1 MTDII
6 SAPKFSLKNIDP
18 KGIPFQ
24 GLKDAEIPGRKSV
37 KKNIDDFIKRTKN
50 SRSIEVS
57 LLKAEWGEGKTDA
70 YERYIHPKLKN
81 DFCYLVSTST
91 LSNRIRK
98 FKKEFPQG
106 NTAVTFLSSLFA
118 SLSDDLKAK
127 NDVDY
132 EIFYQ
137 DEIKNP
143 VDYLD
148 NCLEKMFKSNN
159 KQCYIFLDELEEIL
173 INTDVKFDIISGL
186 KEMINKNYATI
197 CEDGKFEGRLHMFIA
212 CTPHAWNTITEDPEF
227 YHAMGSTKQRLVSSL
242 IELPLLSKDDCYYF
256 LRDLTKLAYNGAQQ
270 RLPIASSGIFETI
283 INSSQ
288 RNPRS
293 LIQLFYTLMSNVE
306 KVGSNKIKCID
317 YDDIRNNLK
326 DKKIDVYG
334 SEVPAIEFEVLETL
348 QNSLG
353 VKNNAEDLLK
363 IFNLIIGEHF
373 PFSIQEISDRLKIS
387 LRDLPNLINEINLE
401 LQNSNKIDSSIQ
413 DYYPIKEGNTLD
425 SILSDLT
432 TVGQGDQL
440 RIVFDDLTVNVNVKN
455 LESVLTHS
463 YLDVTQP
470 QEGLKH
476 LILLPAS
483 LSEFIKIL
491 NIDSQNLNELYYSL
505 KKNFEQTSSSKRF
518 LLSQTLLENT
528 FPSPNLVKFDFIH
541 DRNKRLDFRRA
552 VQRDLGDL
560 TKRDYLHAS
569 LRKGLID
576 LLQFT
581 SFQCKDAANYLL
593 LEMKLDTKTIEIPLL
608 IESFI
613 ENITDE
619 KITKIIDLVDST
631 PAVLT
636 LLFYHSLSDETI
648 HDKLDKIGEIQKIP
662 LDRISIEQLL
672 VWQAAKKSGIKIND
686 ISARQRFT
694 ELSNLIRIEYYLKE
708 SWIPKALDSGIIITD
723 FQGLGEHSIEQKKAV
738 ITSFINSS
746 NLSLDDSWKFYQKLV
761 GLKLFSEKSTF
772 VPADITSQDNWT
784 HWAVGLSKNHFL
796 TPPSGSILQL
806 TDTPVE
812 TRILDKIGKN
822 RNSIVDLEKEFVI
835 LSDASNKK
843 EVLKKYYLDTLIQKG
858 KIIEK
863 SNQYE
868 LLTSIDTEIISQLK
882 DIQKF
887 LNDFTTLKSQ
897 DRFVSQIKQKESK
910 VISESDYIK
919 VLQEILNK
927 IKSAKSDEK
936 QRLSKLVLVVYH
948 YYVDKFR
955 NAANLGDKNI
965 KEIFDSITHQFDEF
979 QSNIDS
985 IINSY
990 NGFCKNTSQYLS
1002 KEKFLEQ
1009 LKEDYNKI
1017 YTLFDTVLQKNF
1029 VITET
1034 EKIWKKQKDPKKSPF
1049 GSERDAEDANFF
1061 SLKYYLLSNLIKQ
1074 FKQDLEKKNLIT
1086 QRIID
1091 ETEKL
1096 NSATLEINSHTKTKV
1111 FNEKLQ
1117 ISNKILRATQEIKP
1131 PSPPTTSI
1139 INNFEDLERFF
1150 SRISEQIN
1158 SFKEHIQSTLKYL
1171 DDLAKNEENVVILID
1186 EDLKLVEKID
1196 NFFEGAKKI
1205 SSNKIENWRS
1215 EVSKIKDEYE
1225 NITSSIQSSI
1235 STEHEFVK
1243 QTSEL
1248 NIKISQLSSKLKDI
1262 HGEINQVITSYT
1274 DRLETEKES
1283 TKKFIQIC
1291 IKDFSEEKKNEFL
1304 NKEYEYETMIV
1315 DRLKEIYKLKTDKKW
1330 TDFYKELKQT
1340 KRDLITKM
1348 TKELG
1353 FDEDTTY
1360 FLSLVA
1366 DLSEGEE
1373 FIDPKKLQEKLD
1385 EINMPLFHPT
1395 ITNAVQTLFK
1405 TGYIKLGIKLNTDVN
1420 DVK

>member
-1 MTDII
+1 
-6 SAPKFSLKNIDP
+6 
-18 KGIPFQ
+18 
-24 GLKDAEIPGRKSV
+24 
-37 KKNIDDFIKRTKN
+37 
-50 SRSIEVS
+50 
-57 LLKAEWGEGKTDA
+57 
-70 YERYIHPKLKN
+70 
-81 DFCYLVSTST
+81 
-91 LSNRIRK
+91 
-98 FKKEFPQG
+98 
-106 NTAVTFLSSLFA
+106 
-118 SLSDDLKAK
+118 
-127 NDVDY
+127 
-132 EIFYQ
+132 
-137 DEIKNP
+137 
-143 VDYLD
+143 
-148 NCLEKMFKSNN
+148 MFKSNN

-334 SEVPAIEFEVLETL
+334 SEVPAIESEVLETL

-353 VKNNAEDLLK
+353 VKNNADDLLK

-425 SILSDLT
+425 SILSDLII
-432 TVGQGDQL
+432 VGQGDQL
-440 RIVFDDLTVNVNVKN
+440 RIVFDDLIVNVKN
-455 LESVLTHS
+455 LKSALTHS
-463 YLDVTQP
+463 YLDVTRP
-470 QEGLKH
+470 EKGLNH

-491 NIDSQNLNELYYSL
+491 NTDSQNLNELYYFL
-505 KKNFEQTSSSKRF
+505 KKNFELTSSSKLF
-518 LLSQTLLENT
+518 LISQTLLENT

-541 DRNKRLDFRRA
+541 DRNKRLDLRRA

-560 TKRDYLHAS
+560 TKRDYLHNS

-581 SFQCKDAANYLL
+581 NFQCKETPTYLL

-613 ENITDE
+613 ENITNE

-672 VWQAAKKSGIKIND
+672 VRQTAKKIGIKIND
-686 ISARQRFT
+686 ILERQRFT

-708 SWIPKALDSGIIITD
+708 SWIPKAIDSGIIITD
-723 FQGLGEHSIEQKKAV
+723 FQGLGEHGIEQKKAV

-746 NLSLDDSWKFYQKLV
+746 NLSLDDSWKFYQKLI
-761 GLKLFSEKSTF
+761 GLKLFSEKSNF
-772 VPADITSQDNWT
+772 VPADITSQDNWA

-796 TPPSGSILQL
+796 TSPSGSILQL
-806 TDTPVE
+806 TDTPIE
-812 TRILDKIGKN
+812 TRILDKIRKN
-822 RNSIVDLEKEFVI
+822 KNSIVDLEKEFVI
-835 LSDASNKK
+835 LSDVSNKK
-843 EVLKKYYLDTLIQKG
+843 DVLKKYYLDALIQKG

-863 SNQYE
+863 SNQYTI
-868 LLTSIDTEIISQLK
+868 LTSIDTEIISQL
-882 DIQKF
+882 DNMQKF
-887 LNDFTTLKSQ
+887 LDDYITSKSQ
-897 DRFVSQIKQKESK
+897 DRFVSQIKQKESR

-919 VLQEILNK
+919 ILQEILNK
-927 IKSAKSDEK
+927 IKSAESDEK
-936 QRLSKLVLVVYH
+936 QRLSKLVLAIYQ

-955 NAANLGDKNI
+955 YIANLGDKNT
-965 KEIFDSITHQFDEF
+965 KEIFDSITHQFNEF
-979 QSNIDS
+979 KSNIDKT
-985 IINSY
+985 INSY
-990 NGFCKNTSQYLS
+990 NGFCKNTSQYIA
-1002 KEKFLEQ
+1002 KENFLGQ
-1009 LKEDYNKI
+1009 LKEEYNKI
-1017 YTLFDTVLQKNF
+1017 CTEFDISLQKNF
-1029 VITET
+1029 VVTET

-1049 GSERDAEDANFF
+1049 GSEHDVDDANFF
-1061 SLKYYLLSNLIKQ
+1061 SLKYYRLSHLIKQ
-1074 FKQDLEKKNLIT
+1074 LKQDLDDRDLKI
-1086 QRIID
+1086 QRILSEI
-1091 ETEKL
+1091 ETL
-1096 NSATLEINSHTKTKV
+1096 DNATLEISSHTKTK
-1111 FNEKLQ
+1111 FFSDKLQ

-1131 PSPPTTSI
+1131 PSPSTASV

-1150 SRISEQIN
+1150 LRISEQIN
-1158 SFKEHIQSTLKYL
+1158 SFKEHIQSILKDL

-1196 NFFEGAKKI
+1196 NFFQGEEQI
-1205 SSNKIENWRS
+1205 PSSKIENWRS
-1215 EVSKIKDEYE
+1215 EVSKIKNEYE
-1225 NITSSIQSSI
+1225 DMASSIQSSI
-1235 STEHEFVK
+1235 STEQEFVK

-1248 NIKISQLSSKLKDI
+1248 TIKISQLNTKLKTHHD
-1262 HGEINQVITSYT
+1262 EINQFIKLYGKG
-1274 DRLETEKES
+1274 LETEKES

-1291 IKDFSEEKKNEFL
+1291 VKDFSEEKKKEFL
-1304 NKEYEYETMIV
+1304 NKEYEFETLIV
-1315 DRLKEIYKLKTDKKW
+1315 DKLKDIYKLKTGETW
-1330 TDFYKELKQT
+1330 TDIYKEIRQS
-1340 KRDLITKM
+1340 KRNLIIEI

-1353 FDEDTTY
+1353 FDRDTTY
-1360 FLSLVA
+1360 FLSMVA
-1366 DLSEGEE
+1366 ELSEGEE
-1373 FIDPKKLQEKLD
+1373 FVDPKKLQDKLD
-1385 EINMPLFHPT
+1385 EIKVSLFDPT
-1395 ITNAVQTLFK
+1395 ITKAVQALFEK
-1405 TGYIKLGIKLNTDVN
+1405 GYIKLGIKLNTDEK
-1420 DVK
+1420 DAM